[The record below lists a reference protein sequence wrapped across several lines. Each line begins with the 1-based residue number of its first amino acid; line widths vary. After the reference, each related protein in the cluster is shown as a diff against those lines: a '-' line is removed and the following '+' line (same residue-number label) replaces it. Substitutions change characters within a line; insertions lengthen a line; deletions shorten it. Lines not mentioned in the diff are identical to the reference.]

1 MSERTSAIYIS
12 YQNAKIARLVAK
24 VCKKQGDEMA
34 NADAIIDKIL
44 TDHFNET
51 QPDLMAYLEGI
62 EDGAEG
68 KVKL

>member
-24 VCKKQGDEMA
+24 AMKKIDETVT
-34 NADAIIDKIL
+34 ADALVDDIL
-44 TDHFNET
+44 TEYFRKT
-51 QPDLMAYLEGI
+51 QDELVDYLESF